1 MTHYTLNK
9 KQKLAEMIEL
19 AEEIQELALNIAKIN
34 KKLELGNKREIYYW
48 CEKITMS
55 TLEIK
60 ELSHDKPG
68 VEIFEYFVLEGTKY
82 KEYPIYMDLIGKEPW

>member
-60 ELSHDKPG
+60 ELSNEDMIHCLLS
-68 VEIFEYFVLEGTKY
+68 YFQ
-82 KEYPIYMDLIGKEPW
+82 